1 MNETIELFID
11 KAKTY
16 LGDADLLI
24 TNNSSESA
32 VSRAYYAMYYMVKA
46 LLFNIEIDARTHQGV
61 IMMFGKHFIKTGI
74 FEKKY
79 NNILTKALNQRI
91 VGDYEIGKGIEIDLA
106 TDIVNDAHE
115 FVEIVINYLK
125 KSSIY

>member
-1 MNETIELFID
+1 MNETIGLFIN
-11 KAKTY
+11 KAKIY
-16 LGDADLLI
+16 LDDADLLI

-46 LLFNIEIDARTHQGV
+46 LLFNIGINARTHQGV
-61 IMMFGKHFIKTGI
+61 IMMFGKHFIKTSI

-79 NNILTKALNQRI
+79 NNILSKALNQRI

-106 TDIVNDAHE
+106 KDIVNDAHE
-115 FVEIVINYLK
+115 FVKAAIDYLK
-125 KSSIY
+125 AK